1 MSIMANYMER
11 WTTSALLCSA
21 LVLATADR
29 AASQGFMGM
38 NQAVRGNGKI
48 MEMAPGLIRIREEN
62 GDQFLVQYNEYTA
75 IVLHATT
82 TIGALQQGM
91 LVRLSNAFDSEGKAQ
106 VAEDEISV
114 ISPNEQTR
122 TGIFPDG
129 ATEAGEEKGR
139 ERPRAEAEKPAE
151 KSAEKAADRRA
162 EKSAGKSAEKTAE
175 RPTGKNLEKPE
186 GKLPETEPAGAGGPT
201 FTVVGRVATVKEQ
214 VLTVVAGKATFKIPL
229 APDARVQL
237 EQADYRLAQVGD
249 DVKIDGF
256 RAPGGQGQILAR
268 SIEITSSKP
277 ITAPSQD
284 QRRSKSNRKPRT
296 K

>member
-1 MSIMANYMER
+1 MTIMANCVER
-11 WTTSALLCSA
+11 WKTLAILCST

-29 AASQGFMGM
+29 AAGQGFMGM
-38 NQAVRGNGKI
+38 NQAVRANGKI
-48 MEMAPGLIRIREEN
+48 MEMAPGLLRIREES

-82 TIGALQQGM
+82 TSGALQQGM

-106 VAEDEISV
+106 VPEDEISV
-114 ISPNEQTR
+114 IAPNEQTR

-129 ATEAGEEKGR
+129 ATEAGEDKGR
-139 ERPRAEAEKPAE
+139 ERTKAETEKPAE
-151 KSAEKAADRRA
+151 KSAERTAEKRA
-162 EKSAGKSAEKTAE
+162 EKLAGKAAEKIAE
-175 RPTGKNLEKPE
+175 RPAEKNIEKPE
-186 GKLPETEPAGAGGPT
+186 GKLTETEPAGAGGPT
-201 FTVVGRVATVKEQ
+201 FTVLGRVAAVKEQ
-214 VLTVVAGKATFKIPL
+214 VLTLVAGKSTFKIPL

-268 SIEITSSKP
+268 SIEITSSKQ
-277 ITAPSQD
+277 ITVPSQD
-284 QRRSKSNRKPRT
+284 QRRQKANRKPRT